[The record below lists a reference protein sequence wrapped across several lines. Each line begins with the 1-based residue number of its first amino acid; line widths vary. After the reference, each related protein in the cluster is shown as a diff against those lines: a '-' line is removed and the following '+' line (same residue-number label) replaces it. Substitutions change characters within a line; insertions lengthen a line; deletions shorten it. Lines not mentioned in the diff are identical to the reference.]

1 MHCIG
6 ILSKL
11 ACTCVRLSVHNLVTR
26 SVVTKCCNNIVRV
39 EKYRPGCLDDLISH
53 KDITSTSK

>member
-1 MHCIG
+1 MYAGNPGVQHIMVIFVGLCI
-6 ILSKL
+6 
-11 ACTCVRLSVHNLVTR
+11 
-26 SVVTKCCNNIVRV
+26 RV

>member
-1 MHCIG
+1 MFDK
-6 ILSKL
+6 ILIFYNKVL
-11 ACTCVRLSVHNLVTR
+11 LVIVSVHNLVAG
-26 SVVTKCCNNIVRV
+26 SVITVFCDNTVRV